1 MEYIKRVARVI
12 SKARALEF
20 VEYKHPRLGVSF
32 YNIDLSAL
40 FNFPDLMGEIIE
52 LLEEFIRKRINLNEI
67 DFIGGILTKGVV
79 YASIIAYRLNKPI
92 VIFDKAGREIYGG
105 LQTDDRVLLVDDM
118 IMTGITILK
127 CIRVVKSMI
136 GGNVKDVVV
145 ILDRMCGG
153 VKKVTSKGVRVH
165 AMANIKQV
173 AKILLSIGDIDREQF
188 EIIMSEIR

>member
-1 MEYIKRVARVI
+1 MEYVGRIARVI

-32 YNIDLSAL
+32 YNIDLSVL
-40 FNFPDLMGEIIE
+40 FNFPDLMREVIE
-52 LLEEFIRKRINLNEI
+52 LLENFIRERVSLDKF
-67 DFIGGILTKGVV
+67 DFVGGILTKGVV

-92 VIFDKAGREIYGG
+92 VIFDKRGRKIYGG
-105 LQTDDRVLLVDDM
+105 LQTNDRVLLVDDM
-118 IMTGITILK
+118 IMTGTTILK
-127 CIRVVKSMI
+127 CIKAVKNVI
-136 GGNVKDVVV
+136 GGDIKDAVV

-153 VKKVTSKGVRVH
+153 VEKVASKGVRVH

-173 AKILLSIGDIDREQF
+173 AEVLLSIGDIGREQF